1 MLFFPVGS
9 LPVGRATQPSD
20 IVVQCLCEW
29 LYGVQVQ
36 ASMPLRM
43 SPRLRPG
50 RIGAMPPPWRFPP
63 QASLQRTGMLSRS
76 ACLVLRGQHRH
87 TDALQKEASL
97 PAPDPPSDS
106 QTAAIVGQHAPYMVA
121 TYVRPP
127 PMMVK
132 GEGCYLW
139 DIENRRYLDFTAGI
153 AVNALGHCD
162 PEMSKLIAQQVR
174 PSHRAKR

>member
-1 MLFFPVGS
+1 MALQTATRRAASSLNGAACISAVGAN
-9 LPVGRATQPSD
+9 PFRRNATAMAVPT
-20 IVVQCLCEW
+20 
-29 LYGVQVQ
+29 
-36 ASMPLRM
+36 ASPLRE
-43 SPRLRPG
+43 SRHD
-50 RIGAMPPPWRFPP
+50 ISV
-63 QASLQRTGMLSRS
+63 SLCDIQWDGIHADS
-76 ACLVLRGQHRH
+76 
-87 TDALQKEASL
+87 LQKEASV
-97 PAPDPPSDS
+97 PAPDPPADS

-162 PEMSKLIAQQVR
+162 PEMSKLMAQQVR
-174 PSHRAKR
+174 RSALAKPYTMLRIEHAGSDASAHLESLP